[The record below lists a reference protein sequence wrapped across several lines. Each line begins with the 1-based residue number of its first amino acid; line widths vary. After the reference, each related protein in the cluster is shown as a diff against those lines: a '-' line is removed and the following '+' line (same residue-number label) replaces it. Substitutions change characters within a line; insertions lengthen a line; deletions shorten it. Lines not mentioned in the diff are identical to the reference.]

1 MKYFYSFRGWLERLK
16 SVHFLSSHGAW
27 NLISHSAMTDGRWVK
42 WDSKGTLNQMRIS
55 CHDSLLAG
63 LRLSVFIF
71 QWASS
76 GIRPVLFFWRSVPVF
91 SPGLARF
98 LLHGCVISKWLFLI
112 HRALILLLLW
122 QTAQDVGQ
130 KYTFKILQWIIEKS
144 DLELSVIK
152 SPVFIYGVS
161 SR

>member
-1 MKYFYSFRGWLERLK
+1 
-16 SVHFLSSHGAW
+16 
-27 NLISHSAMTDGRWVK
+27 
-42 WDSKGTLNQMRIS
+42 
-55 CHDSLLAG
+55 
-63 LRLSVFIF
+63 
-71 QWASS
+71 
-76 GIRPVLFFWRSVPVF
+76 VLFFWRSVPVF